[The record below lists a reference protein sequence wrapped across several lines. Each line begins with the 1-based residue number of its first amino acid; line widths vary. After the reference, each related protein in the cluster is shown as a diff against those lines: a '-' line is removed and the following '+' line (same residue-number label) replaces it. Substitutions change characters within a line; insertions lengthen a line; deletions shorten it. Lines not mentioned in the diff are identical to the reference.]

1 MVLNSIGFSYFL
13 SNQGGFGLN
22 TDIFETN
29 VINLSVVIG
38 ILVYYGRIALA
49 DIINSRKADIL
60 KSLQEAEN
68 KFKEAEENLLV
79 AKKNF
84 ESSRIKAEQIRQ
96 QGSLLSSQTVIA
108 LLAAVEDDIKRLKLS
123 NLSIIKLEEE
133 KSVNQLCQK
142 LTQIA
147 LFQAKEKISKKMN
160 VGIQKKIIV
169 QSIERLS
176 TGI

>member
-1 MVLNSIGFSYFL
+1 M
-13 SNQGGFGLN
+13 
-22 TDIFETN
+22 
-29 VINLSVVIG
+29 
-38 ILVYYGRIALA
+38 
-49 DIINSRKADIL
+49 
-60 KSLQEAEN
+60 
-68 KFKEAEENLLV
+68 
-79 AKKNF
+79 
-84 ESSRIKAEQIRQ
+84 
-96 QGSLLSSQTVIA
+96 LSSQTIIA

-176 TGI
+176 TSI